1 MVRSVASGGKFYW
14 LQPDQENA
22 VVILC
27 VNNTS
32 LNTDNSFQVSLI
44 HISFQGSKWNTT
56 HMVSVRKGS
65 GSKTLIFR
73 FSFLA
78 YITVINLF
86 HTVKIY
92 EKNINV
98 YFHVVKT
105 AMKHSKLDTGVHN
118 TCTATVMQEAL
129 LIFFF
134 IGYKIYTVYI

>member
-92 EKNINV
+92 EKKLNV

-118 TCTATVMQEAL
+118 TCSPVLTAAAL
-129 LIFFF
+129 QW
-134 IGYKIYTVYI
+134 

>member
-32 LNTDNSFQVSLI
+32 LNTNNSFQVSLI

-65 GSKTLIFR
+65 GSKTLIFM

-86 HTVKIY
+86 HTIKIY
-92 EKNINV
+92 EKKINV

-118 TCTATVMQEAL
+118 TCSPVLTAAAL
-129 LIFFF
+129 QR
-134 IGYKIYTVYI
+134 

>member
-1 MVRSVASGGKFYW
+1 ML
-14 LQPDQENA
+14 LQA
-22 VVILC
+22 VNFTGYSLIRKTLLC

-56 HMVSVRKGS
+56 HMVSERKGS
-65 GSKTLIFR
+65 DSKTLIFR

-92 EKNINV
+92 EKKINV

-118 TCTATVMQEAL
+118 TCSPVLTAAAL
-129 LIFFF
+129 QR
-134 IGYKIYTVYI
+134 